1 MNIYVLDLSQKYTNF
16 NNLIL
21 RRLRS
26 LLSLFKYFVNYKRYL
41 ITGFLFIILS
51 NIFAI
56 FIPPI
61 VRVSINGVLLKLNGD
76 NLPKYIELLPEYFH
90 DILGIALLSGG
101 LILLAALLKGVC
113 MYFMR
118 MSVIVM
124 SRHIEYDQKNDIF
137 KHYQSL
143 GQDFYAKNYTGDLM
157 NRISDDVS
165 KVRMFT
171 GPAIMYSLNLTCMI
185 LMVVS
190 MMLYINSAITIYVL
204 VPLPILALSIY
215 LVSDAMNR
223 RSDHIQKR
231 LSKITSFV
239 QETFSGIQVVKSYA
253 AENYFIRDFE
263 RLNQDYKN
271 DNMSLVRVNGVFMPV
286 VLALI
291 GMSILITIYIGGN
304 AVVQDK
310 FSLGNIVEY
319 IIYVNMLTWPVASLG
334 YVTSL
339 VQRGAA
345 SQRRID
351 EFMDVSPSEHIG
363 KSKIEKLS
371 NQIVFQDVWFRY
383 DEKLP
388 WVLQAVNFVIDAQSN
403 FGILGTTGS
412 GKSTI
417 AKLLMGIYK
426 PSKGHILIDGIPM
439 QEYDRQSLNG
449 IFGYVSQDIF
459 LFSDTLKN
467 NILIG
472 ARSQIDHNNLDAVIN
487 CSELEGEIKSF
498 PNGMETVLG
507 ERGIT
512 LSGGQKQRVSIA
524 RALVRKPSILL
535 IDNGLSAVD
544 TKTEVTLKQNIKLWN
559 SDNTS
564 IFISH
569 RISTVQDCD
578 QVIFLDQGKIVES
591 GSHKYLMNSSEL
603 YKRLNAKQSEF

>member
-1 MNIYVLDLSQKYTNF
+1 MLDLSQKYTNF
-16 NNLIL
+16 NTLIL
-21 RRLRS
+21 RHLRS
-26 LLSLFKYFVNYKRYL
+26 LLSLLKYFVNYKRYL

-61 VRVSINGVLLKLNGD
+61 VRISIDGVLLKLNGD
-76 NLPKYIELLPEYFH
+76 ELPKYIELLPEYFH
-90 DILGIALLSGG
+90 DVLGIGLLSGG

-124 SRHIEYDQKNDIF
+124 SRYIEYDQKNNIF

-185 LMVVS
+185 FMVVS

-204 VPLPILALSIY
+204 IPLPILALSIY
-215 LVSDAMNR
+215 LVSDAMNK

-253 AENYFIRDFE
+253 AENHFIRDFE

-271 DNMSLVRVNGVFMPV
+271 DKMSLVSVNGVFMPL

-291 GMSILITIYIGGN
+291 GTSILITIYIGGN

-319 IIYVNMLTWPVASLG
+319 IIYVNILTWPVASLG
-334 YVTSL
+334 YFTSL

-363 KSKIEKLS
+363 KTKIEKLS

-383 DEKLP
+383 DEKSP
-388 WVLQAVNFVIDAQSN
+388 WVLQEVNFVIDAQSN

-426 PSKGHILIDGIPM
+426 PSKGDILIDGIPM
-439 QEYDRQSLNG
+439 QKYDRQSLNG
-449 IFGYVSQDIF
+449 IFWYVSQDIF

-498 PNGMETVLG
+498 PHGMETVLG

-524 RALVRKPSILL
+524 RALIRKPSILL
-535 IDNGLSAVD
+535 VDNGLSAVD
-544 TKTEVTLKQNIKLWN
+544 TKTEVMLKHHIKSWN

-578 QVIFLDQGKIVES
+578 HVIFLDQGRIVES
-591 GSHKYLMNSSEL
+591 GSHKYLINSSEL
-603 YKRLNAKQSEF
+603 YNRLNAKQSEF

>member
-1 MNIYVLDLSQKYTNF
+1 
-16 NNLIL
+16 
-21 RRLRS
+21 
-26 LLSLFKYFVNYKRYL
+26 
-41 ITGFLFIILS
+41 
-51 NIFAI
+51 
-56 FIPPI
+56 
-61 VRVSINGVLLKLNGD
+61 VLLKLEGNQ
-76 NLPKYIELLPEYFH
+76 LPEYIDLFPEYFR
-90 DILGIALLSGG
+90 DVFGIAILSGG
-101 LILLAALLKGVC
+101 LILLAAVLKGFC

-124 SRHIEYDQKNDIF
+124 SRCIEYDQKNDIF

-190 MMLYINSAITIYVL
+190 MMFYINSTITLYVL
-204 VPLPILALSIY
+204 IPLPILALSIY
-215 LVSDAMNR
+215 LVSDAMNK
-223 RSDHIQKR
+223 RSDSIQQR
-231 LSKITSFV
+231 LSEITSFV

-253 AENYFIRDFE
+253 SEDHFVRDFDK
-263 RLNQDYKN
+263 LNQDYKN
-271 DNMSLVRVNGVFMPV
+271 DNMSLVRVNGVFMPL

-291 GMSILITIYIGGN
+291 GLSILITIYVGGN
-304 AVVQDK
+304 AVVK
-310 FSLGNIVEY
+310 GEFSVGNIVEY

-351 EFMDVSPSEHIG
+351 EFMNVSLTKHMGES
-363 KSKIEKLS
+363 SIEELS
-371 NQIVFQDVWFRY
+371 NQIEFQDVWFRY
-383 DEKLP
+383 DDKKP
-388 WVLQAVNFVIDAQSN
+388 WVLQSVSFVIDAQKK
-403 FGILGTTGS
+403 FGIIGATGS

-426 PSKGHILIDGIPM
+426 PSKGQILVDGIPM
-439 QEYDRQSLNG
+439 NDYNRRSLNA

-524 RALVRKPSILL
+524 RALIRKPSVLL

-544 TKTEVTLKQNIKLWN
+544 TKTEVMLKQKIKSW
-559 SDNTS
+559 STDNTT
-564 IFISH
+564 IYISH
-569 RISTVQDCD
+569 RISTVKDCD
-578 QVIFLDQGKIVES
+578 QIIFLDQGKVIES
-591 GSHKYLMNSSEL
+591 GSHKYLINSSEL
-603 YKRLNAKQSEF
+603 YKKLNAKQSEF